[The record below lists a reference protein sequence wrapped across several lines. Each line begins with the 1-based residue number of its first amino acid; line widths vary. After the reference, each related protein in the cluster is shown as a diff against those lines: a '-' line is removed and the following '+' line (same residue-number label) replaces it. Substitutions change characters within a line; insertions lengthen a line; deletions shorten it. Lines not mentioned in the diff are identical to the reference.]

1 MERREFLRKTLAAG
15 VGIGG
20 LGQGALQLASAAAP
34 GNAIDLFMVS
44 AFSGPFA
51 ANGKFG
57 EMGGKLAIKAL
68 QQSMGRPINYTTID
82 TQGNVGVAVRK
93 VQDAISQNHARL
105 FLGGALSSGALAM
118 GKEINRSKGVY
129 VTYVGA
135 DEVTGVDCNNAT
147 YRWSVPTYGAIQETV
162 GPVADL
168 YPNAKRWYTITP
180 KYVFGDGLLSN
191 AKNLFKKKG
200 IEHVGNSYHS
210 LKEKEF
216 SGYLI
221 NAVAAKADVLLL
233 LNFSQQN
240 IDTLRQAASFGLK
253 KKMKIVVAWSAG
265 LDEFREL
272 GADVCED
279 VFFGSQ
285 YWHEYDVP
293 GNKRLLSLA
302 RSTYGSVP
310 TLFTAMDYSITT
322 MMLWAIKAAGSTDP
336 AAIEKALDTLKWQ
349 GVTGDEAVRAAD
361 HQVIK
366 NYFLLKGKPKSKM
379 RDKDDYAEIV
389 SAGKSFVPP
398 AETGCKLA

>member
-1 MERREFLRKTLAAG
+1 MERREFLRQALVAG
-15 VGIGG
+15 VGVGG
-20 LGQGALQLASAAAP
+20 LGGGAMRAALAAQQN
-34 GNAIDLFMVS
+34 NAVGLFMVS

-57 EMGGKLAIKAL
+57 EMGGRLAVKAL
-68 QQSMGRPINYTTID
+68 QQSLGRPIDYTTID

-93 VQDAISQNHARL
+93 VQDAMSQNHARL
-105 FLGGALSSGALAM
+105 FLGGALSSGAMAM
-118 GKEINRSKGVY
+118 GKEINRSGGVY
-129 VTYVGA
+129 ITYAGA
-135 DEVTGVDCNNAT
+135 DELTGADCNKAT

-168 YPNAKRWYTITP
+168 YPSAKRWYTITP
-180 KYVFGDGLLSN
+180 KYVFGDGLLDN

-200 IEHVGNSYHS
+200 IQHVGNSYHS
-210 LKEKEF
+210 LKENEF

-253 KKMKIVVAWSAG
+253 RKMKIVVAWSAG

-272 GADVCED
+272 GADICED

-285 YWHEYDVP
+285 YWHEHDVP
-293 GNKRLLSLA
+293 GNKRFLKLA
-302 RSTYGSVP
+302 QSTYGSVP

-336 AAIEKALDTLKWQ
+336 AAIERALDKLKWQ
-349 GVTGDEAVRAAD
+349 GITGDEEVRAFD

-379 RDKDDYAEIV
+379 RDKDDFAEVV
-389 SAGKSFVPP
+389 SFGKSYVPP
-398 AETGCKLA
+398 KETGCKLA

>member
-1 MERREFLRKTLAAG
+1 MERREFLRKALIAG
-15 VGIGG
+15 VGVGG
-20 LGQGALQLASAAAP
+20 LGGGTMRAALAAQQQ
-34 GNAIDLFMVS
+34 NAVDLFMVS

-57 EMGGKLAIKAL
+57 EMGGRLAVKAL
-68 QQSMGRPINYTTID
+68 QQSLGRPINYTTID

-93 VQDAISQNHARL
+93 VQDAMSQNHARL
-105 FLGGALSSGALAM
+105 FLGGALSSGAMAM
-118 GKEINRSKGVY
+118 GKEINRSGGVY
-129 VTYVGA
+129 ITYAGA
-135 DEVTGVDCNNAT
+135 DELTGADCNKAT

-180 KYVFGDGLLSN
+180 KYVFGDGLLDN

-253 KKMKIVVAWSAG
+253 RKMKIVVAWSAG

-272 GADVCED
+272 GADICED

-285 YWHEYDVP
+285 YWHEHDVP
-293 GNKRLLSLA
+293 GNKRFLNIA
-302 RSTYGSVP
+302 QSTYGSVP

-322 MMLWAIKAAGSTDP
+322 MMLWAIKTAGSTDP
-336 AAIEKALDTLKWQ
+336 AAIERTLDKLKWQ
-349 GVTGDEAVRAAD
+349 GITGDEEVRAFD

-389 SAGKSFVPP
+389 SFGKSYVPP
-398 AETGCKLA
+398 KETGCKLA